1 MKFIDNIYIGDG
13 IKNPPEVFDKLKNR
27 VPAFGIYCI
36 CLSPSSKFFAEIL
49 SSRSLFSE
57 KNKNKEYT
65 VIGIAFGKS
74 EAEELFSVIV
84 EDYLSSGDEKL
95 SGFKKSF
102 DSEEF
107 ISV

>member
-1 MKFIDNIYIGDG
+1 MKFIENMYVGEG
-13 IKNPPEVFDKLKNR
+13 IKNPSEIFDKLKNR
-27 VPAFGIYCI
+27 TPAFGIYCI
-36 CLSPSSKFFAEIL
+36 CLLPDSKFFAEIMT
-49 SSRSLFSE
+49 SRSLFSD

-65 VIGIAFGKS
+65 VIGIAFGKA